1 MKLLDIINLNLLQK
15 FARQLSVAI
24 FLVSWP
30 WMSCQAMPFEL
41 SGLWFQAQPDWQY
54 GNQSRLE
61 DPLLTPVEHP
71 ALTGGHF
78 LFQSD
83 FEVGRDGSLVV
94 DFKNSSVIGQFRH
107 FVFDSRGQLVA
118 KMEGGIQ
125 NATKNPFF
133 LRHGREFQ
141 LAPGHYRLITELS
154 SPFFLAQPQP
164 YLDTPEHYQ
173 QAIKAMNAL
182 TLVCMGIFIGLGIY
196 YAALAAVSR
205 RVAEGM
211 YALFILGNLLYN
223 GTALLVFPEL
233 FDLHWFYLISV
244 PILFSNCAYV
254 VFVIALLEIRRDSHP
269 RLFRSGMALLGM
281 LASFIVL
288 AAIMPHWSLELDRY
302 GVGLFLLYGF
312 SAGIIRSREGN
323 ASAKF
328 YLAAI
333 GVFFVLGLLS
343 ISLGGLSGVYTMYIE
358 HLGLVS
364 VIAEVMLLALVLSY
378 QFGQLRKEKESAL
391 VHAERNF
398 RIAYTD
404 ALTGL
409 PNRYALDISIAQL
422 PKEGSLTFID
432 LDGLKFYNDQ
442 FGHQRGDE
450 LLCCFANLLSERL
463 GETACVHRLGGD
475 EFAITY
481 AKGDLEWINMLMA
494 EVTQAMHYAG
504 FEFAGASFGSVHV
517 HEAPEIG
524 ELKHLADTRMYEE
537 KRRRKSQDLFSQN

>member
-1 MKLLDIINLNLLQK
+1 MRLLGIINLNPLQRLARLLS
-15 FARQLSVAI
+15 LI
-24 FLVSWP
+24 ILLVSWP
-30 WMSCQAMPFEL
+30 WMTCQAMPSEL
-41 SGLWFQAQPDWQY
+41 PGLWFEAQPGWEY
-54 GNQSRLE
+54 GNQNRLE

-78 LFQSD
+78 LFQSN
-83 FEVGRDGSLVV
+83 FEVSRDGLLVV

-133 LRHGREFQ
+133 LRHGREFR
-141 LAPGHYRLITELS
+141 LAPGQYRLITELS

-164 YLDTPEHYQ
+164 YLDSTEHYQ
-173 QAIKAMNAL
+173 QAIKAMNAI
-182 TLVCMGIFIGLGIY
+182 TLICMGIFIGLGIY
-196 YAALAAVSR
+196 YAALAAVSHR
-205 RVAEGM
+205 LAEGM
-211 YALFILGNLLYN
+211 YALFILGNLLFN

-233 FDLHWFYLISV
+233 FNLHWFYLVSV

-254 VFVIALLEIRRDSHP
+254 VFVMALLEIRRDSHP
-269 RLFRSGMALLGM
+269 RLFRSGMALLGI
-281 LASFIVL
+281 LAGFIAL

-312 SAGIIRSREGN
+312 SAGIIRTREGN
-323 ASAKF
+323 ASAKY
-328 YLAAI
+328 YLVAI
-333 GVFFVLGLLS
+333 GVFFVLGLLT
-343 ISLGGLSGVYTMYIE
+343 ISLGGLSGIYTMYIE

-364 VIAEVMLLALVLSY
+364 VIAEVMLLALVLAY

-391 VHAERNF
+391 VSAENNF

-409 PNRYALDISIAQL
+409 PNRYALDREIERL
-422 PKEGSLTFID
+422 PDKGSLTFID

-442 FGHQRGDE
+442 FGHQRGDD
-450 LLCCFANLLSERL
+450 LLRCFAQLLSQHL
-463 GETACVHRLGGD
+463 GEGACLHRLGGD
-475 EFAITY
+475 EFAITCPE
-481 AKGDLEWINMLMA
+481 GDLEWISTVMV
-494 EVTQAMHYAG
+494 EVTHAMHYAG

-517 HEAPEIG
+517 HEAPENG
-524 ELKHLADTRMYEE
+524 KLKHMADTRMYEH
-537 KRRRKSQDLFSQN
+537 KRRRKEQDLFSQD